1 MSFQVTVIVVVKS
14 EIIPVEES
22 VSISLSDKL

>member
-1 MSFQVTVIVVVKS
+1 MGFQVIKNVVVKS

-22 VSISLSDKL
+22 VSNSLSDKL